1 MGTPV
6 ARVGD
11 TIDHGGEIIS
21 GSPTRTF
28 NGIPAAR
35 VGDQVMCSLHGLQTI
50 TTGSPPPPAGYTV
63 NGLALA
69 RVGSLCSCGATIVSG
84 SPNWTVT

>member
-6 ARVGD
+6 ARVTD
-11 TIDHGGEIIS
+11 QISHGGTIIS

-28 NGIPAAR
+28 NGLAAAR
-35 VGDQVMCSLHGLQTI
+35 VTDQVMCSIHGLQTI
-50 TTGSPPPPAGYTV
+50 TTGSPLYTV

-69 RVGSLCSCGATIVSG
+69 RVGSLCSCGATITTG
-84 SPNWTVT
+84 SPTWNCV